1 MKVWIGKS
9 VLLIGIAHSVF
20 GFIVFRGI
28 LAELAGELLLNTV
41 DGQPDREAAFWFLF
55 SGFALLIIGGLIN
68 WIEHKQAALPLFL
81 KWSFL
86 GITFLGCF
94 IMPKSGFWLLIVPT
108 VGMYLQRN
116 KDIEMKHPG
125 SRLDNGPGK

>member
-1 MKVWIGKS
+1 MKRWIGKS
-9 VLLIGIAHSVF
+9 VLVIGIVHTIY

-28 LAELAGELLLNTV
+28 IAGLGRELLLNTV

-55 SGFALLIIGGLIN
+55 SGFLLLIIAGLIQ
-68 WIEHKQAALPLFL
+68 WVEQRQFALPLFL

-86 GITFLGCF
+86 AITLLGCF

-108 VGMYLQRN
+108 VGMYIYQN
-116 KDIEMKHPG
+116 KEKAIKA
-125 SRLDNGPGK
+125 S